1 MPRSGSSSQISLGWD
16 SRPELGNAVKRHQ
29 ALGGLGLLVA
39 IAASITWWG
48 RQPMSMERFP
58 TIRQVPVRTP
68 TPSTSSQTAIGELS
82 EADDA
87 AIKTVIRQQLDAFQA
102 DDAELAFSF
111 ASPTI
116 QAQFQSANQFMAMV
130 RSQYATVY
138 RPQSVEF
145 GDLEWVDG
153 SPVQALIVLG
163 PVGEWM
169 TAYYPME
176 QQADSTWRIA
186 GCLLV
191 PLPGETI

>member
-1 MPRSGSSSQISLGWD
+1 M
-16 SRPELGNAVKRHQ
+16 KRHQ

-39 IAASITWWG
+39 IAAAITWWG

-145 GDLEWVDG
+145 GDLEWVD
-153 SPVQALIVLG
+153 
-163 PVGEWM
+163 
-169 TAYYPME
+169 
-176 QQADSTWRIA
+176 
-186 GCLLV
+186 
-191 PLPGETI
+191 

>member
-1 MPRSGSSSQISLGWD
+1 M
-16 SRPELGNAVKRHQ
+16 RHQ
-29 ALGGLGLLVA
+29 ALGWLGLVVA
-39 IAASITWWG
+39 IAAPITWWG
-48 RQPMSMERFP
+48 RQQMPLER
-58 TIRQVPVRTP
+58 TSAIRQVPLVAP
-68 TPSTSSQTAIGELS
+68 TPSISSQAAVGELS
-82 EADDA
+82 DADA
-87 AIKTVIRQQLDAFQA
+87 AAITTVIQQQMDAFQA

-116 QAQFQSANQFMAMV
+116 QAQFQSAAQFMAMV

-138 RPQSVEF
+138 RPQAVEF
-145 GDLEWVDG
+145 GDLEWVDD
-153 SPVQALIVLG
+153 SPVQAVVVLG

-186 GCLLV
+186 GCVLV